1 MWNFNG
7 VQDSLAEATQV
18 AEERIG
24 NIRTVKAFSQEQR
37 EMQTYADRMQSVL
50 DLAIKESLARGIFYG
65 MVSFNRLKAKPIDA
79 AHK

>member
-1 MWNFNG
+1 MFNIYV

-37 EMQTYADRMQSVL
+37 EIETYADRMQNVL
-50 DLAIKESLARGIFYG
+50 NLAIKESLARGIFYG
-65 MVSFNRLKAKPIDA
+65 MVTTNYWLEAK
-79 AHK
+79 KS

>member
-1 MWNFNG
+1 MCNVYV

-37 EMQTYADRMQSVL
+37 EIQTYADRMENVL

-65 MVSFNRLKAKPIDA
+65 MVTTCY
-79 AHK
+79 

>member
-1 MWNFNG
+1 MCNVYV

-37 EMQTYADRMQSVL
+37 EIQTYADRMENVL

-65 MVSFNRLKAKPIDA
+65 MVTTYHRLEAK
-79 AHK
+79 